1 MKRLLLTIAAM
12 AAVAGPMA
20 MAGGAS
26 AQDRGHGRGDSHGGR
41 DHGRDGGGRWDGGRG
56 NDGRGNDGRRQ
67 GGRHDGRGDR
77 DYGRQDYGRHDNG
90 RHNGWDRGDRWD
102 GRRYNGYYYNNRWSY
117 GAPPAHYYGNPG
129 YRPGYNA
136 WRRGGYLPSY
146 YRGNGYVIQDY
157 GYYRLRPPPRGYYW
171 YRAGN
176 DYVLAAIATGLIF
189 DIINN

>member
-1 MKRLLLTIAAM
+1 MKRLLLTIAAV

-20 MAGGAS
+20 VAASDAS
-26 AQDRGHGRGDSHGGR
+26 AQDRGRWDHR
-41 DHGRDGGGRWDGGRG
+41 DDRGGRWD
-56 NDGRGNDGRRQ
+56 D
-67 GGRHDGRGDR
+67 RGDR
-77 DYGRQDYGRHDNG
+77 HEGRWDDHDRGGRWDGRHDNG
-90 RHNGWDRGDRWD
+90 RHNGWYRHDRWD
-102 GRRYNGYYYNNRWSY
+102 DRRYNGYYYNNRWSY
-117 GAPPAHYYGNPG
+117 GAPPPHYYGHPG

-136 WRRGGYLPSY
+136 WRRGGYLPPY
-146 YRGNGYVIQDY
+146 YRSRAYIIEDY